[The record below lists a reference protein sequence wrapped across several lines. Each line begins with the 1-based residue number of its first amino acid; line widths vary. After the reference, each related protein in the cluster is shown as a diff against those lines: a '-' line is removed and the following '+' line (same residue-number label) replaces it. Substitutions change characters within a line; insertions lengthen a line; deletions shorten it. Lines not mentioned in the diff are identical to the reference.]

1 MTRARDIAN
10 IGDDV
15 AAGGS
20 LVTTESPSLGRR
32 NLIINGAMQVAQRGT
47 STTGITADNFSTV
60 DRFQLN
66 MNALGTWTA
75 AQVTDAPNGFGYSH
89 KITCTTADASP
100 AADDYILCQTKIE
113 AQDLQ
118 SLSYGN
124 SDAQS
129 FVLSFYIKSNK
140 TGTGSI
146 RIRQR
151 DNSNKQVTPSY
162 TISSAD
168 TWERKTIVIAG
179 DTSGVINNDNGT
191 GFDIAWWL
199 NSGSTYSGGS
209 NQTTWTASDATDMNA
224 SNLGVGG
231 ATSDYFAITGVQL
244 EVGSVATPFEHR
256 SYGEELALCQ
266 RYYHRRGAEGVQDS
280 TYYHTFADGFS
291 WDNGTLAF
299 AFIEF
304 PVAMRTAPSF
314 SSGANIR
321 LVGNGTSYESVTSF
335 SVEWPTTFGTRLY
348 INGTGFPTNGV
359 GLMLQAWND
368 ADAFIAFD
376 SEL

>member
-1 MTRARDIAN
+1 MSRAYDN
-10 IGDDV
+10 
-15 AAGGS
+15 AADARLQQG
-20 LVTTESPSLGRR
+20 GRR

-60 DRFQLN
+60 DRFQLA

-100 AADDYILCQTKIE
+100 AADDYILCLTRIE

-124 SDAQS
+124 SNAQS
-129 FVLSFYIKSNK
+129 IVLSFYIKSNK

-168 TWERKTIVIAG
+168 TWERKTIVIPG
-179 DTSGVINNDNGT
+179 DTSGVINNDNGQ
-191 GFDIAWWL
+191 GFDIAWLL

-209 NQTTWTASDATDMNA
+209 NQTTWAASDATDMNA

-231 ATSDYFAITGVQL
+231 AISDYFAITGVQL
-244 EVGSVATPFEHR
+244 ELGNVATPFEHR

-266 RYYHRRGAEGVQDS
+266 RYYQRHRYLNILGYQNGTTQIFTQLPVPVVLRDSPSITYGASSVSVATAGTPDYNPYTISSIV
-280 TYYHTFADGFS
+280 TGHTPFLEYNCSHPIRINLSGWSGNDDDVCFLFPGNTDGF
-291 WDNGTLAF
+291 TL
-299 AFIEF
+299 
-304 PVAMRTAPSF
+304 
-314 SSGANIR
+314 
-321 LVGNGTSYESVTSF
+321 
-335 SVEWPTTFGTRLY
+335 
-348 INGTGFPTNGV
+348 
-359 GLMLQAWND
+359 D
-368 ADAFIAFD
+368 A
-376 SEL
+376 EL